1 MRGCLRDVAQVR
13 VGGHA
18 GGLVVAHIPEFD
30 PVTVVVDGAVIA
42 ADRAGIV
49 VRVPG
54 VSDAHHIADGF
65 IHKEEAV
72 GSVGPVGVCVIV
84 DDHQEVGGAIVIV
97 VVVEV
102 KRDPSGT
109 HVDDAVKDLD
119 RRAVDG
125 DEAREHRLLDRHQVE
140 GDVAVAA
147 GGGAMERY
155 GLQVSRRTDFV
166 GREDLLCECIF
177 VDGEIPGGDMVL
189 LSEKQVAA
197 ARTGGGETDAFR

>member
-1 MRGCLRDVAQVR
+1 MRGCLRDVTQVR
-13 VGGHA
+13 VGSNA
-18 GGLVVAHIPEFD
+18 GGLVVAHISEFD

-49 VRVPG
+49 VHVPG

-147 GGGAMERY
+147 GGGAVEGD
-155 GLQVSRRTDFV
+155 GLQVPRRADFA
-166 GREDLLCECIF
+166 GRVDLLRECIF
-177 VDGEIPGGDMVL
+177 VDGEIP
-189 LSEKQVAA
+189 
-197 ARTGGGETDAFR
+197 